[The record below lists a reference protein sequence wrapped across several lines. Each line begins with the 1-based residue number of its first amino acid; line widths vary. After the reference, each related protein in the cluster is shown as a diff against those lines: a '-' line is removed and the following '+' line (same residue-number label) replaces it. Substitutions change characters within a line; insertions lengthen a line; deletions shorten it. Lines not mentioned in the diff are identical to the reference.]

1 MSDSNIIAIP
11 GSEFN
16 SYRKFVRDIILYH
29 FNHTNKFNTIDFE
42 YIKYNKSE
50 KSITITLKT
59 TYKEFSNIVITYAR
73 FAQFINDQF
82 NLQEIIDKYDTSDKI
97 VYSEELK
104 KMDSAMF
111 KNPNVVVICYDHN
124 FVSEHGEE
132 RKLLSVTPNRF
143 YLVEKVGSKYK
154 LLTHNNFDKQTENC
168 IYINADSRSI
178 EYKIKEWNFTKNDI
192 FPIIGG
198 RVVDITVE
206 LKKGAF
212 NRGKIANTLVE
223 FVVSEKTTCDVID
236 YYFRKSKELVDR
248 QTIARWDRKPC
259 SEIILPRIISSTPTG
274 ANNFYDEFVSYND
287 RSTGIIPTQPLS
299 DPKPEVLYY
308 MDYFYTDDVFD
319 PNEFLLNHKV
329 TIKEHKTDLSLGMS
343 EEFLHL
349 L

>member
-11 GSEFN
+11 GREFN
-16 SYRKFVRDIILYH
+16 SYRKFVRDIILYN
-29 FNHTNKFNTIDFE
+29 FNHTKLKNFGYDINTIDFE

-59 TYKEFSNIVITYAR
+59 TYKEFSNRVITYAR

-82 NLQEIIDKYDTSDKI
+82 NLQEIIDKYDPSDKI
-97 VYSEELK
+97 VYSKELLQ
-104 KMDSAMF
+104 MDSAMF

-124 FVSEHGEE
+124 QVNSHGEE
-132 RKLLSVTPNRF
+132 SKLLSLTPKRF

-154 LLTHNNFDKQTENC
+154 LLTHNNYERQTENC

-198 RVVDITVE
+198 RVEDITVE

-212 NRGKIANTLVE
+212 KRGKIANTLVE

-236 YYFRKSKELVDR
+236 YYFRKSKELVHR
-248 QTIARWDRKPC
+248 QSIGRMHRNLC
-259 SEIILPRIISSTPTG
+259 SEIELPGSHKMIITSTPTG
-274 ANNFYDEFVSYND
+274 NNKFYEEFVSYND
-287 RSTGIIPTQPLS
+287 RLTGIIPT
-299 DPKPEVLYY
+299 DNTE
-308 MDYFYTDDVFD
+308 FD
-319 PNEFLLNHKV
+319 PNEFLLNHKIV
-329 TIKEHKTDLSLGMS
+329 IPERKVKDSKEIFDLFLNNIK
-343 EEFLHL
+343 
-349 L
+349 

>member
-1 MSDSNIIAIP
+1 MSEIVIP
-11 GSEFN
+11 VEEFN
-16 SYRKFVRDIILYH
+16 IYRKFVENIILYN
-29 FNHTNKFNTIDFE
+29 FRVLQLRGLGYSTEKIDFE
-42 YIKYNKSE
+42 SVLYNKLANTFHIKLKIHTSNQL
-50 KSITITLKT
+50 SISTIKR
-59 TYKEFSNIVITYAR
+59 ER
-73 FAQFINDQF
+73 FAQFINDAF

-124 FVSEHGEE
+124 LVNRNGDES
-132 RKLLSVTPNRF
+132 KLLSVTPKRY

-154 LLTHNNFDKQTENC
+154 LLTHNNYERQTENC

-178 EYKIKEWNFTKNDI
+178 EYKINEWNFTKNDI

-198 RVVDITVE
+198 RVEDITVE

-212 NRGKIANTLVE
+212 KRGKIANTLVE
-223 FVVSEKTTCDVID
+223 FVVSEKITCDVID

-299 DPKPEVLYY
+299 DPKPEVLLCYIDMIY
-308 MDYFYTDDVFD
+308 EDEFILNHTINIPQRSFD
-319 PNEFLLNHKV
+319 HNIGCNNDLFLL
-329 TIKEHKTDLSLGMS
+329 L
-343 EEFLHL
+343 
-349 L
+349 